1 MQGKHIDI
9 TFSFRHYFQV
19 YTTENSIL
27 ESYDYDFCKLT
38 MITSCTLV
46 YTGISTKTI
55 TTQSIRVLGI
65 HVSCNYQSAK
75 KWLFKKYMEGDF
87 PGGPMVKTLPS
98 NAGAVGSIPGQG
110 AKIPYLM
117 AKT

>member
-1 MQGKHIDI
+1 
-9 TFSFRHYFQV
+9 
-19 YTTENSIL
+19 
-27 ESYDYDFCKLT
+27 
-38 MITSCTLV
+38 MITLCTLV
-46 YTGISTKTI
+46 YRGFSTKTI

-65 HVSCNYQSAK
+65 HVNCNYQSAK
-75 KWLFKKYMEGDF
+75 KWLFKKNMEGDV

-98 NAGAVGSIPGQG
+98 NAGGVGSIPGQG